1 MKYFVI
7 WLALLGFYMTLFKV
21 AAKEDKQLEKLWREE
36 RMDIGEAIKEQLDL
50 NQKSKKKEKK

>member
-21 AAKEDKQLEKLWREE
+21 AAKEDRQLEKLWREE
-36 RMDIGEAIKEQLDL
+36 NEDR
-50 NQKSKKKEKK
+50 

>member
-21 AAKEDKQLEKLWREE
+21 AAKEDRELEKLWREE
-36 RMDIGEAIKEQLDL
+36 NEDR
-50 NQKSKKKEKK
+50 